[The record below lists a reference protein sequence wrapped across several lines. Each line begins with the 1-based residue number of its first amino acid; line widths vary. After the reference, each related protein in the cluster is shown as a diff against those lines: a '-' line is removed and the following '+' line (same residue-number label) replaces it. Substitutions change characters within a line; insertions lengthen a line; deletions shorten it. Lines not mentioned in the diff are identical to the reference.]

1 MIRILLVEDTPTDA
15 ELALRELTRSGI
27 RHESRRVDTEAALRR
42 ELDEFAPDVVL
53 SDFSMPHF
61 DGMSALKVVREHR
74 PDTPFIFVSGR
85 IGEELAIDSL
95 KMGASD
101 YVIKTNLSRLPS
113 AVTRVMEQVEERD
126 ARRRIENELH
136 EVNQMFRAFMENMP
150 GAAFIKDGD
159 GRFVYANHGMD
170 KALNVEPG
178 GVVGRLDTDLLP
190 QETAYRLRALDRQVL
205 QAGEARQ
212 EIENF
217 PSLSGSQ
224 THWLSTKFPLIDAKS
239 RKPQVGGIAIDVT
252 ERMKVEQE
260 LWLRTRAIEACVNPI
275 VIVDVETP
283 GMPLLYVNG
292 AFETITGYP
301 AEEAIGRNCNF
312 LQGVDTDQPELE
324 KIRAA
329 IREQRPASVLLR
341 NYRKDGSMFLNE
353 LYIAPVSQMSDSASV
368 RHFVGVL
375 YDVTQI
381 KRYQA
386 DLEHQANYDT
396 LTGLANRN
404 LLYERTQQALIHARR
419 YDQSLTLVFID
430 LDNFKLVND
439 SLGHGAGDEL
449 IATVGA
455 RLQNCVRDGD
465 TVARIGGDEFVLLL
479 INRDEEGG
487 STLRVMQRIQQEL
500 IKPVLIRGQDIVVTC
515 SMGVARF
522 PEDGED
528 VESLLANADAAMYRA
543 KSSGRNNFQF
553 YAKEMNAQTGER
565 LSLERDLW
573 QALGN
578 DQLYL
583 VYQPQIDLHSG
594 DVIGIEALLR
604 WKHPKRGMISPMDFI
619 SMAECNGLIIPI
631 GTWVLMTACKQALQ
645 LQKEGLPRLR
655 VAVNLS
661 ARQLGEKDFIQT
673 VRETIDA
680 AGFDPRYLELE
691 VTESMVMHNI
701 EEVVGVLNALNEM
714 GIQLSL
720 DDFGTGF
727 SSLAYLKRFPID
739 RLKIDQSFIFNCDTD
754 PDDAIIAQTIIALAR
769 GLKIKVIAEG
779 IEKAEHLA
787 FLKQS
792 GCDEGQGYFISRPL
806 AFDDLRAMLLARQ
819 KH

>member
-15 ELALRELTRSGI
+15 ELTLRELSRSGI
-27 RHESRRVDTEAALRR
+27 QHEARRVDTEAALRH
-42 ELDEFAPDVVL
+42 ELDSFQPDVVL

-61 DGMSALKVVREHR
+61 DGMSALKVVRQYQ

-113 AVTRVMEQVEERD
+113 AVTRVMEQVEQRD
-126 ARRRIENELH
+126 ARRRIENELK

-150 GAAFIKDGD
+150 GAAFIKDVD
-159 GRFVYANHGMD
+159 GRFAYANHGLD
-170 KALNVEPG
+170 KALNVGQGETLG
-178 GVVGRLDTDLLP
+178 KLDTELLP
-190 QETAYRLRALDRQVL
+190 TEIAYRLRQLDKQVL
-205 QAGEARQ
+205 TAGAARQ
-212 EIENF
+212 EIESF
-217 PSLSGSQ
+217 PSASGEM
-224 THWLSTKFPLIDAKS
+224 THWLATKFPLIDAKS
-239 RKPQVGGIAIDVT
+239 GKPQVGGIAIDIT
-252 ERMKVEQE
+252 ARMKVEQD
-260 LWLRTRAIEACVNPI
+260 LRLRNRAIEACVNPI
-275 VIVDVETP
+275 VIVDVDAP
-283 GMPLLYVNG
+283 GAPLIYVNG
-292 AFETITGYP
+292 AFETITGYTS
-301 AEEAIGRNCNF
+301 EEALGRNCNF
-312 LQGVDTDQPELE
+312 LQGIDTDQPELQ
-324 KIRAA
+324 KLRAA

-341 NYRKDGSMFLNE
+341 NYRKDGTMFLNE
-353 LYIAPVSQMSDSASV
+353 LYIAPVSETHEGGVV

-386 DLEHQANYDT
+386 DLEHQANYDI

-404 LLYERTQQALIHARR
+404 LLNERTQQALIHARR
-419 YDQSLTLVFID
+419 YEQALTLVFID

-455 RLQNCVRDGD
+455 RLQTCVRDGD

-479 INRDEEGG
+479 INQEEPGG
-487 STLRVMQRIQQEL
+487 NVCVIQRIQQEL
-500 IKPVLIRGQDIVVTC
+500 VKPVLIRGQDIVVTC

-553 YAKEMNAQTGER
+553 YEKEMNAQTGAR

-573 QALGN
+573 QALDN
-578 DQLYL
+578 DELFL
-583 VYQPQIDLHSG
+583 AYQPQINLQSG
-594 DVIGIEALLR
+594 DIVGVEALLR
-604 WKHPKRGMISPMDFI
+604 WKHPKRGMIAPLDFI

-631 GTWVLMTACKQALQ
+631 GNWVLLMACKQALQ
-645 LQKEGLPRLR
+645 LQKEGLPPIR

-661 ARQLGEKDFIQT
+661 ARQLGEKDFVQSI
-673 VRETIDA
+673 RDTIA
-680 AGFDPRYLELE
+680 ATGFDPRYLELE
-691 VTESMVMHNI
+691 VTESMVMHNV
-701 EEVVGVLNALNEM
+701 EEVVGILNALNEM
-714 GIQLSL
+714 GIQISL

-739 RLKIDQSFIFNCDTD
+739 RLKIDQSFIFNCDND

-779 IEKAEHLA
+779 IEKEEHLA
-787 FLKQS
+787 FLKQN

-806 AFDDLRAMLLARQ
+806 AFDDLRTMLFSRQ
-819 KH
+819 NR

>member
-1 MIRILLVEDTPTDA
+1 MIRILLVEDTLTDA
-15 ELALRELTRSGI
+15 ELTLRELSRGGI
-27 RHESRRVDTEAALRR
+27 QHEARRVDTEAALRH
-42 ELDEFAPDVVL
+42 ELESFRPDVVL

-61 DGMSALKVVREHR
+61 DGMSALKVVRQHQ

-113 AVTRVMEQVEERD
+113 AVARVMEQVEERD

-150 GAAFIKDGD
+150 GAAFIKDSD
-159 GRFVYANHGMD
+159 GRFIYANHGLD
-170 KALNVEPG
+170 KALNVEQG
-178 GVVGRLDTDLLP
+178 GVMGKLDTELLP
-190 QETAYRLRALDRQVL
+190 LEIAHHLRQLDKQVL
-205 QAGEARQ
+205 DAGAARQ
-212 EIENF
+212 EIESF
-217 PSLSGSQ
+217 PSVSGSP
-224 THWLSTKFPLIDAKS
+224 THWLSTKFPLVDAKS
-239 RKPQVGGIAIDVT
+239 RKPQVGGIAIDIT
-252 ERMKVEQE
+252 ARMKVEQD
-260 LWLRTRAIEACVNPI
+260 LLLRTRAIEACVNPI
-275 VIVDVETP
+275 VIVDVESPGTP
-283 GMPLLYVNG
+283 LIYVNG
-292 AFETITGYP
+292 AFETITGY
-301 AEEAIGRNCNF
+301 ASEEAIGRNCNF
-312 LQGVDTDQPELE
+312 LQGTDTDQPELE
-324 KIRAA
+324 KLRAA

-341 NYRKDGSMFLNE
+341 NYRKDGTMFLNE
-353 LYIAPVSQMSDSASV
+353 LYIAPVSETTDGGAV

-381 KRYQA
+381 QRYQA

-419 YDQSLTLVFID
+419 YEKALTLVFID
-430 LDNFKLVND
+430 MDNFKLVND

-455 RLQNCVRDGD
+455 RLQTCVRDGD

-479 INRDEEGG
+479 INQDEEGG
-487 STLRVMQRIQQEL
+487 SLAVMQRIQQEL

-522 PEDGED
+522 PDDGED

-553 YAKEMNAQTGER
+553 YAREMNATTGER

-573 QALGN
+573 QALDN
-578 DQLYL
+578 EELSL
-583 VYQPQIDLHSG
+583 AYQPQIDLKTG
-594 DVIGIEALLR
+594 EVVGMEALLR
-604 WKHPKRGMISPMDFI
+604 WKHPKRGMISPLDFI

-631 GTWVLMTACKQALQ
+631 GTWVLLTACKQALQ
-645 LQKEGLPRLR
+645 LQKEGLPPIR

-661 ARQLGEKDFIQT
+661 GRQLGNKDFVQT
-673 VRETIDA
+673 VRDTITA
-680 AGFDPRYLELE
+680 TGFDPRYLEME
-691 VTESMVMHNI
+691 VTESMVMHNV
-701 EEVVGVLNALNEM
+701 EEVVGILNALNEM

-739 RLKIDQSFIFNCDTD
+739 RLKIDQSFIFNCDND

-806 AFDDLRAMLLARQ
+806 AFDDLRTMLLVR
-819 KH
+819 KNR

>member
-15 ELALRELTRSGI
+15 ELALRELSRSGI
-27 RHESRRVDTEAALRR
+27 QHEARRVDTEAALRH
-42 ELDEFAPDVVL
+42 ELDNFQPDVVL

-61 DGMSALKVVREHR
+61 DGMSALKVVRQHQ

-113 AVTRVMEQVEERD
+113 AVTRVMEQVEQRD
-126 ARRRIENELH
+126 ARRRIENELK

-150 GAAFIKDGD
+150 GAAFIKDVD
-159 GRFVYANHGMD
+159 GRFAYANHGFD
-170 KALNVEPG
+170 KAMNV
-178 GVVGRLDTDLLP
+178 GVGESLGRLDTELLP
-190 QETAYRLRALDRQVL
+190 QEIAHRLRQLDKQVL
-205 QAGEARQ
+205 SAGAARQ
-212 EIENF
+212 EIESF
-217 PSLSGSQ
+217 PGASGEM
-224 THWLSTKFPLIDAKS
+224 THWLSTKFPLVDAKS
-239 RKPQVGGIAIDVT
+239 NKPQVGGIAIDIT
-252 ERMKVEQE
+252 ARMKVEQD
-260 LWLRTRAIEACVNPI
+260 LRLRNRAIEACVNPI
-275 VIVDVETP
+275 VIVDVDAP
-283 GMPLLYVNG
+283 GAPLIYVNG
-292 AFETITGYP
+292 AFETITGYTS
-301 AEEAIGRNCNF
+301 EEAIGRNCNF
-312 LQGVDTDQPELE
+312 LQGIDTDQPELQ
-324 KIRAA
+324 KLRAA

-341 NYRKDGSMFLNE
+341 NYRKDGTMFLNE
-353 LYIAPVSQMSDSASV
+353 LYIAPVSEMHEGGAV

-386 DLEHQANYDT
+386 DLEHQANYDI

-404 LLYERTQQALIHARR
+404 LLNERTQQALIHARR
-419 YDQSLTLVFID
+419 YEQSLTLVFID

-455 RLQNCVRDGD
+455 RLQTCVRDGD

-479 INRDEEGG
+479 LNQEEVGG
-487 STLRVMQRIQQEL
+487 NVCVMQRIQQEL
-500 IKPVLIRGQDIVVTC
+500 VKPVLIRGQDIVVTC

-528 VESLLANADAAMYRA
+528 TESLLANADAAMYRA

-553 YAKEMNAQTGER
+553 YEKEMNAQTGAR

-573 QALGN
+573 QALDN
-578 DQLYL
+578 DELFL
-583 VYQPQIDLHSG
+583 AYQPQIDLQSG
-594 DVIGIEALLR
+594 AIIGVEALLR
-604 WKHPKRGMISPMDFI
+604 WKHPKRGMIAPLDFI

-631 GTWVLMTACKQALQ
+631 GTWVLLTACKQALQ
-645 LQKEGLPRLR
+645 LQKEGLPPIR

-661 ARQLGEKDFIQT
+661 ARQLGEKDFVQT
-673 VRETIDA
+673 IRDTIDA
-680 AGFDPRYLELE
+680 TGFDPRYLELE
-691 VTESMVMHNI
+691 VTESMVMHNV
-701 EEVVGVLNALNEM
+701 EEVVGILSALNEM

-739 RLKIDQSFIFNCDTD
+739 RLKIDQSFIFNCDND

-779 IEKAEHLA
+779 IEKEEHLA

-806 AFDDLRAMLLARQ
+806 AFDDLRTMLLARQ
-819 KH
+819 SR